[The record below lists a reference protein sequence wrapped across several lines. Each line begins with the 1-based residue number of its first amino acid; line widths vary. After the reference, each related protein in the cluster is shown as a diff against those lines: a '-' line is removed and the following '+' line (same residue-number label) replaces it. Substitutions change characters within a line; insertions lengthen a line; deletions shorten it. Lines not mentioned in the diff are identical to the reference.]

1 MENSSAGSL
10 PPNARYWAYL
20 REGRFMLQRSRV
32 TGKYVFYPRLLCP
45 ETGSSDLEFTEVDGR
60 GTVHSTTVVRRKAS
74 AGGDYN
80 VALIDLDVGVRVPGR
95 VVGIPPTEV
104 KIGIKVKSSI
114 EKVEFG
120 TYAGSDQPI
129 IIFRPE

>member
-1 MENSSAGSL
+1 MESNIESL

-32 TGKYVFYPRLLCP
+32 TGKYVFYPRMLCP
-45 ETGSSDLEFTEVDGR
+45 ETGSSDLEFTEVSGR

-80 VALIDLDVGVRVPGR
+80 VALIDLEVGVRVPGR
-95 VVGIPPTEV
+95 VVGLPPTGV
-104 KIGIKVKSSI
+104 TIGMKVRSSI
-114 EKVEFG
+114 EKVDFG
-120 TYAGSDQPI
+120 TYARSDQPVVV
-129 IIFRPE
+129 FRAE